1 MQCPSC
7 HFSDTKVIDSR
18 PTDDG
23 QAIRRRRECTNCHFR
38 FTTFERVEN
47 TTLLVIKKNGTR
59 EAFNRNKI
67 LQGIIRAAEKR
78 PLSMPDINH
87 MVERIEKKAYSLG
100 ESEVSSKIIGT
111 YVMEELAKADGISYI
126 RFASVHREFKDLNVF
141 LKEVQEEINKSN
153 K

>member
-67 LQGIIRAAEKR
+67 LQGIDNLKVKGNLDLEQ
-78 PLSMPDINH
+78 
-87 MVERIEKKAYSLG
+87 KK
-100 ESEVSSKIIGT
+100 K
-111 YVMEELAKADGISYI
+111 
-126 RFASVHREFKDLNVF
+126 
-141 LKEVQEEINKSN
+141 
-153 K
+153 